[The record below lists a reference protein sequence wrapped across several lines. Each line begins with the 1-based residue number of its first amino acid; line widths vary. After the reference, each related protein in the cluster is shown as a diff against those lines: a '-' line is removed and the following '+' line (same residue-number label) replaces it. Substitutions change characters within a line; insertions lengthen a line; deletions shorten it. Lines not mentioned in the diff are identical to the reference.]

1 MKKILFYDKHL
12 AWNSPSYALPL
23 LDDLRDNG
31 FDVTVLVGK
40 PSSDPVS
47 DLTEKRL
54 NLNYEDLYS
63 SYPVIRFDKLATV
76 YDLLREIQPDIYL
89 ANFSCYNV
97 ERKLLQVM
105 KRLGIKTIELDNLAS
120 EIKYYNPKFIYWLSS
135 LHPHTHVG
143 TIKSYLHQLSRLYR
157 LEIDIFKNSYKRN
170 NLPFITDSMCLKGK
184 YFFDYLTKDNTRK
197 LDWQKLDVTGS
208 LHYDYLLNA
217 NSSKEELFAKYGL
230 DIQKPLV
237 IFAPNPLSMN
247 LSRFRPLYRQSL
259 VSRDFIYRCIEKV
272 KDNLDVN
279 LMIKYHPRDYRNNR
293 LDHESVPHVLGWD
306 FYSLLKYSL
315 ALVSSRS
322 SVGLETSLAR
332 VPILIDS
339 REKILDFPYYGGDYS
354 VGLPV
359 DIDSIHKSLKLII
372 NDQISFD
379 FDKFNNYFTVNRDA
393 NSKEKILEVI
403 KNIT

>member
-170 NLPFITDSMCLKGK
+170 NLPFITDFMCLKGK

-208 LHYDYLLNA
+208 LHYD
-217 NSSKEELFAKYGL
+217 
-230 DIQKPLV
+230 
-237 IFAPNPLSMN
+237 
-247 LSRFRPLYRQSL
+247 
-259 VSRDFIYRCIEKV
+259 
-272 KDNLDVN
+272 
-279 LMIKYHPRDYRNNR
+279 
-293 LDHESVPHVLGWD
+293 
-306 FYSLLKYSL
+306 
-315 ALVSSRS
+315 
-322 SVGLETSLAR
+322 
-332 VPILIDS
+332 
-339 REKILDFPYYGGDYS
+339 
-354 VGLPV
+354 
-359 DIDSIHKSLKLII
+359 
-372 NDQISFD
+372 
-379 FDKFNNYFTVNRDA
+379 
-393 NSKEKILEVI
+393 
-403 KNIT
+403 